1 MKQFYM
7 KLKRTRNS
15 SFLYIYIR
23 KAKNCKKR
31 NLKKIPKKVL
41 TLYQNRYKMLIDG
54 RDIMIKKKL
63 HIDIDEEIKL
73 KLDKISKERGMRTN
87 ELIRFILS
95 EYLLKNGDK

>member
-1 MKQFYM
+1 M
-7 KLKRTRNS
+7 
-15 SFLYIYIR
+15 
-23 KAKNCKKR
+23 
-31 NLKKIPKKVL
+31 

-54 RDIMIKKKL
+54 RDMMIKKKL

-95 EYLLKNGDK
+95 EYLLKNGVK

>member
-1 MKQFYM
+1 M
-7 KLKRTRNS
+7 
-15 SFLYIYIR
+15 
-23 KAKNCKKR
+23 
-31 NLKKIPKKVL
+31 